1 LAIVMFVA
9 FHAVAENEYFAGEA
23 ARMQKEMEELRKSL
37 AAATAGH
44 VPWKPSHP
52 ARRWGEALLPHN
64 VERHI
69 TRTSTVPDVSDDV
82 FVAAEVKPLSAA
94 AMTCDDVKVLTLP
107 CTLLEDDAF
116 TVVLRKD
123 VRDFVDVML
132 VHLML
137 PEGHHGFGPAVLAT
151 GGPGIGKTHAV
162 TVAVVL
168 GLMAGRRAGPAPK
181 TIIIDRRREGCVVK
195 LELVVEDGVAVSIAS
210 AVPVEVPLER
220 FVSRINELRDP
231 TTVYIVNP
239 CSGNTGQHI
248 ANVCARTV

>member
-137 PEGHHGFGPAVLAT
+137 PEGHHGFGPAVLA
-151 GGPGIGKTHAV
+151 PGCWPRAV
-162 TVAVVL
+162 QAL
-168 GLMAGRRAGPAPK
+168 AR
-181 TIIIDRRREGCVVK
+181 
-195 LELVVEDGVAVSIAS
+195 
-210 AVPVEVPLER
+210 
-220 FVSRINELRDP
+220 P
-231 TTVYIVNP
+231 TP
-239 CSGNTGQHI
+239 
-248 ANVCARTV
+248 